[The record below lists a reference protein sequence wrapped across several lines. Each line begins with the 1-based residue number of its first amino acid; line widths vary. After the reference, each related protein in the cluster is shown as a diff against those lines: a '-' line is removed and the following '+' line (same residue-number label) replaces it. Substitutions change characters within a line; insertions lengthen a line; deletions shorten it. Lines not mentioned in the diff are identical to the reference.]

1 MIPIAKPQIGEEEI
15 NAVTEVLKSGM
26 LAQGKK
32 VKEFEEQFA
41 KYIGTKYAIAT
52 SSGTTALHVALLA
65 HGIKQGDEV
74 ITSPFT
80 FIASAN
86 AILFCGAKP
95 VFADIDENTFNIDPK
110 KIEEKI
116 NSRTRAIMPV
126 HLFGQACDIDAIRD
140 IAEKHQLILIEDA
153 CQSHGAEYNG
163 KKAGTF
169 GTGCFSFYPT
179 KNMTTGEGG
188 MITTNDEQIYA
199 KAKLLREHGMPERY
213 KHTMLGYNFR
223 MTDINAAIGL
233 VQLQKL
239 EKYIQKRRENAD
251 FFSRNINVPGIILP
265 AALNKT
271 RHAYNQFTLR
281 ITSKCKL
288 TREALMQK
296 LTEAGIGNVT
306 YYPTPVYEQEP
317 YKSQKYPADCK
328 IAERICKEV
337 LSIPVHPN
345 VIPEDLEQIKQ
356 FFQSI

>member
-15 NAVTEVLKSGM
+15 KEVTEVLKSGM

-32 VKEFEEQFA
+32 VKELEEQFA

-65 HGIKQGDEV
+65 HGIKPGDEV

-86 AILFCGAKP
+86 SIMFCGAKP

-110 KIEEKI
+110 RIEEKI
-116 NSRTRAIMPV
+116 TPKTKAILPV
-126 HLFGQACDIDAIRD
+126 HLFGQACDMDAICK
-140 IAEKHQLILIEDA
+140 IAEKHKLILIEDA
-153 CQSHGAEYNG
+153 CQSHGAEYHG
-163 KKAGTF
+163 KKAGSF

-188 MITTNDEQIYA
+188 MITTNDERVYS

-213 KHTMLGYNFR
+213 KHTMLGYNYR
-223 MTDINAAIGL
+223 MTDISAAIGI

-239 EKYIQKRRENAD
+239 EKYIQKRKENAE
-251 FFSRNINVPGIILP
+251 FFSKNIHIPGIILP
-265 AALNKT
+265 RTINNAK
-271 RHAYNQFTLR
+271 HVYNQFTMR
-281 ITSKCKL
+281 ITDQFKFK
-288 TREALMQK
+288 REELMQK
-296 LTEAGIGNVT
+296 LTEAGIGNVI

-317 YKSQKYPADCK
+317 YKNQKYPADCK
-328 IAERICKEV
+328 TAEKICREV
-337 LSIPVHPN
+337 LSIPIHPN
-345 VIPEDLEQIKQ
+345 VTLEDLEQIRK